1 MVPVRTDDYAI
12 DPAADE
18 SRSGPSAPTDGAL
31 RGLTLPAVFAAA
43 VRAAPDAPALT
54 DGDRSRT
61 WQQWSTEVDAL
72 ARGLQELGVGPGD
85 VVAVQLPNCWEYV
98 TLHLAVAA
106 VGAVMLPVHQG
117 NGRAE
122 VRALLDRVDPALLVL
137 PGDLPGAADGAG
149 ALLAAVPSL
158 RAVLVAGETAEGAGP
173 ADPRVLPVDRL
184 LADRLGSAPHPVEV
198 RPEQPLVL
206 VPSSGTTSARPK
218 LCLHSHDGLLSNTA
232 PVAEAAAAAFGSA
245 VVTACPLT
253 HLFGLQSLHTA
264 LFTACHQVLLRG
276 WDPDR
281 FLELARRTDPS
292 VVFAVPAQLHDIVTR
307 LAQTDGPV
315 GFRPREI
322 RTAGAAAPAALVA
335 EVRAV
340 LDTSLVV
347 VWGMSELG
355 TGTCT
360 RPDDPAEVA
369 ARSVG
374 RPTAG
379 ARVSVVREDGEPCP
393 PGEVGE
399 LCYRS
404 PSMFRG
410 YFGDPELTRAALTP
424 DGWLRTGDL
433 ASVDE
438 SGLVRFHGRAAELIN
453 VGGRKFNA
461 TEIQGLLADLP
472 GIGPL
477 AVVAR
482 PDPRLGEYP
491 CLVLTARAGAG
502 TGLAEVTG
510 FLRGRGVA
518 EYKIPLELV
527 TVEDL
532 PRTPAGKL
540 HRRALEELLAG
551 GGFTPAPAPPS
562 AAAPRSLADAL
573 DLVRRCITTVLG
585 GTPVLG
591 VMPVLGPG
599 TGEPPAAP
607 DATFRAQGLD
617 SVGAVRL
624 RNLLVERTGLALPVA
639 LAFDFP
645 TPAAVAE
652 RLVGGARPS
661 GADAPPRPRS
671 GPDDEAIAIVGMA
684 CRLPGRV
691 ASPDDLWTLVADGAD
706 AVSGFPADRGWDL
719 ARLFDD
725 DPDHPGTS
733 YARAGGFL
741 HDAGHF
747 DAEFF
752 GLSQREAL
760 ATDPQQR
767 LLLETAWEA
776 LEQARIDPTTL
787 RGSRTG
793 VFAGAMY
800 HDYAAHL
807 AHGGAGELEGLLGIG
822 TAASALAGRIS
833 YTLGLEGPALT
844 VDTACSSSLVA
855 LHLACR
861 SLRSGESSLALA
873 GGVAVMAT
881 PTSFVEFSRLRA
893 LSPDGRC
900 KSFARAADGAGWSEG
915 VGLLVLERLDD
926 ARRHGHQVL
935 ALVRGSAVNQDGA
948 SNGLT
953 APNGP
958 AQQQVIHRALADA
971 RLAPADVDA
980 VEAHGT
986 GTTLGDPIEAE
997 ALLATYGRAHTGD
1010 RPLWLGSVKS
1020 NIGHAQAAA
1029 GAAGVIKMVQ
1039 ALRHGV
1045 LPRTL
1050 HVDEPTAQVD
1060 WSSGAVRL
1068 LTEPRPW
1075 PAEPGRTRR
1084 AGVSSF
1090 GISGTNAHLILE
1102 EPGTVDTDPPRTR
1115 SGTVD
1120 TDPLRPRPAGTVET
1134 DPLRPR
1140 PTETAE
1146 TCEAGPPRPGPAVPW
1161 VLSARGE
1168 TALRARAGQLAEHLA
1183 AHPEQSPRDLAFSL
1197 ATTRALH
1204 GDHRALLVGTDPD
1217 RLRAVAAALAD
1228 GSSSTGIVPG
1238 RRSDGGLAFAFTGQ
1252 GSQRPGM
1259 GRGLARAFPVF
1270 DAALR
1275 EICSLLDPWLERP
1288 LLSVLWAEGEDADH
1302 AADGRTPLDR
1312 TGWAQPAIFA
1322 HEVALYRLFESWGV
1336 VPDRLVGHSIG
1347 EIAAAHVAGVLS
1359 PADACALVA
1368 ARGRLMDAL
1377 PAGGAMLA
1385 VRLPESELRPWLG
1398 DFTDTVAVAAVNGPH
1413 SVVLSGAAGPLAALA
1428 DRLGAAGHRTK
1439 PLAVSHAFHSPLMAP
1454 VLADFRDA
1462 IGALAPAEPAVPLVS
1477 ALTGR
1482 PLTAREARDPEHWV
1496 RHIVEPV
1503 RFLDA
1508 VEYLRGERTTRF
1520 LELGPAAALTPM
1532 IDECLAAAGAAPGAT
1547 TVVPTGPSGVHD
1559 EEQAALAA
1567 VARLHLDG
1575 VPVDWAAVLPGA
1587 RSVPLPTY
1595 PFQHRRYW
1603 IAAPRRTADDGATAA
1618 PEPAGP
1624 WTDRPV
1630 GPPVKAPAEPRA
1642 DRLSD
1647 RLAGLDEAA
1656 QDELLLRLVLAET
1669 EAVLGGDAPGD
1680 VLAAQDL
1687 SEQPFSEL
1695 GVNSVNAI
1703 ELRNRIIAASGA
1715 RLPATLV
1722 FDHPTPAAIARLV
1735 RAELARPT
1743 TSWGSAAAVTDA
1755 LEHLLESGTA
1765 LDADT
1770 AARLR
1775 DLVKRWGPAPAG
1787 GNGRPDI
1794 RAATDEE
1801 LFRLLDG
1808 ADG

>member
-1 MVPVRTDDYAI
+1 MVPVRIDDYAI

-18 SRSGPSAPTDGAL
+18 SRPGPSDDPSGGAL

-43 VRAAPDAPALT
+43 VRAAPDAVALT

-61 WQQWSTEVDAL
+61 WCQWSTEVDAL
-72 ARGLQELGVGPGD
+72 ARGLQELGVGSGD
-85 VVAVQLPNCWEYV
+85 VVALQLPNCWEYV
-98 TLHLAVAA
+98 TLHLAAAA

-117 NGRAE
+117 NGPAE
-122 VRALLDRVDPALLVL
+122 VRALLERVDPAVLVL
-137 PGDLPGAADGAG
+137 PADPPGAGDGPG

-158 RAVLVAGETAEGAGP
+158 RAVLVAGGTAGGVTGP
-173 ADPRVLPVDRL
+173 ADPRVLTVDRL
-184 LADRLGSAPHPVEV
+184 LADWLGGAPHPVEV

-245 VVTACPLT
+245 VITACPLT

-264 LFTACHQVLLRG
+264 LFTACRQVLLRG

-307 LAQTDGPV
+307 LAQDDGPV
-315 GFRPREI
+315 GFRPREV
-322 RTAGAAAPAALVA
+322 RTAGAAVAGALVA
-335 EVRAV
+335 EVRAA

-369 ARSVG
+369 AHSVG

-399 LCYRS
+399 LRYRS
-404 PSMFRG
+404 PGMFRG
-410 YFGDPELTRAALTP
+410 YFGDPELTRAAVTA

-433 ASVDE
+433 ASVDA

-461 TEIQGLLADLP
+461 TEVQGLLADLP
-472 GIGPL
+472 RIGPL

-491 CLVLTARAGAG
+491 CLVLTARAAAV
-502 TGLAEVTG
+502 TGLAEVTA
-510 FLRGRGVA
+510 FLRERGVA

-527 TVEDL
+527 TVDDL

-540 HRRALEELLAG
+540 HRRALEQLLAD
-551 GGFTPAPAPPS
+551 GGFSPAPAPSS
-562 AAAPRSLADAL
+562 ASAPRSLADAL
-573 DLVRRCITTVLG
+573 DLVRRCVTS
-585 GTPVLG
+585 
-591 VMPVLGPG
+591 VLGPDADG
-599 TGEPPAAP
+599 PPAEP

-617 SVGAVRL
+617 SVRAVRL
-624 RNLLVERTGLALPVA
+624 RNLLVEETGLALPVA

-652 RLVGGARPS
+652 RLVDGARPS
-661 GADAPPRPRS
+661 GADAPAQPRS
-671 GPDDEAIAIVGMA
+671 GRDDEPIAIVGMA

-706 AVSGFPADRGWDL
+706 AVSGFPVDRGWDL

-725 DPDHPGTS
+725 DPDHAGTS

-807 AHGGAGELEGLLGIG
+807 ANGGAGELEGLLGIG

-833 YTLGLEGPALT
+833 FTLGLEGPALT

-900 KSFARAADGAGWSEG
+900 KSFAQAADGAGWSEG

-926 ARRHGHQVL
+926 ARRHGHRVL

-958 AQQQVIHRALADA
+958 AQQQVVRRALADA

-997 ALLATYGRAHTGD
+997 ALLATYGRAHTED

-1050 HVDEPTAQVD
+1050 HVDEPAAQVD

-1068 LTEPRPW
+1068 LTEPQPW

-1102 EPGTVDTDPPRTR
+1102 EPGPEARETDPPHAQ
-1115 SGTVD
+1115 V
-1120 TDPLRPRPAGTVET
+1120 VET
-1134 DPLRPR
+1134 DPPL
-1140 PTETAE
+1140 
-1146 TCEAGPPRPGPAVPW
+1146 PRPGAAVPW
-1161 VLSARGE
+1161 VLSARSE
-1168 TALRARAGQLAEHLA
+1168 PALRARARQLAEHVA
-1183 AHPEQSPRDLAFSL
+1183 AHPEQSPRDIAFSL

-1204 GDHRALLVGTDPD
+1204 GDHRALLVGADPD
-1217 RLRAVAAALAD
+1217 RLRSTAAALAA
-1228 GSSSTGIVPG
+1228 GSSSTGTVPG
-1238 RRSDGGLAFAFTGQ
+1238 RRNRGGLAFAFTGQ
-1252 GSQRPGM
+1252 GSQRLGM
-1259 GRGLARAFPVF
+1259 GRALARAFPAF

-1275 EICSLLDPWLERP
+1275 EICSLLDPLLERP
-1288 LLSVLWAEGEDADH
+1288 LLPVMWAGSEDADQ
-1302 AADGRTPLDR
+1302 AARSRALLDR

-1359 PADACALVA
+1359 PADACVLVA

-1377 PAGGAMLA
+1377 PAGGGMLA
-1385 VRLPESELRPWLG
+1385 VRLPEHELVPWLG
-1398 DFTDTVAVAAVNGPH
+1398 DFTGAVAVAAVNGPH
-1413 SVVLSGAAGPLAALA
+1413 SVVLSGASGPLAELA
-1428 DRLGAAGHRTK
+1428 ARLAAAGHRTK

-1462 IGALAPAEPAVPLVS
+1462 IDALTPAAPAVPLVS

-1482 PLTAREARDPEHWV
+1482 VLTEQEARDRDHWV
-1496 RHIVEPV
+1496 RHLVEPV

-1508 VEYLRGERTTRF
+1508 VRFLHGERTDRF

-1532 IDECLAAAGAAPGAT
+1532 IDECLAGSGALPGAA
-1547 TVVPTGPSGVHD
+1547 TVVPTAPNGGHD
-1559 EEQAALAA
+1559 EEQAVLAA

-1595 PFQHRRYW
+1595 PFQRRRYW
-1603 IAAPRRTADDGATAA
+1603 IEAPQRATSATPVA
-1618 PEPAGP
+1618 PVAPGPAELS
-1624 WTDRPV
+1624 TDRP
-1630 GPPVKAPAEPRA
+1630 AE
-1642 DRLSD
+1642 RLAD
-1647 RLAGLDEAA
+1647 RLAGLDEDA
-1656 QDELLLRLVLAET
+1656 QDELLLRLVLTET
-1669 EAVLGGDAPGD
+1669 EAVLGGDALDSG
-1680 VLAAQDL
+1680 LAA
-1687 SEQPFSEL
+1687 QPFSEL

-1703 ELRNRIIAASGA
+1703 ELRNRIIAATGA
-1715 RLPATLV
+1715 HLPATLV
-1722 FDHPTPAAIARLV
+1722 FDHPTPAAIAGLV
-1735 RAELARPT
+1735 RAELVRPT

-1755 LEHLLESGTA
+1755 LEHLFEAGA
-1765 LDADT
+1765 ELDAGT

-1775 DLVKRWGPAPAG
+1775 ELVHRWGPAPAG

-1794 RAATDEE
+1794 RSATDEE

-1808 ADG
+1808 AGG